1 MREDDW
7 FYDAAAY
14 VCSRKLMRGTTDK
27 VFSSGKEIARG
38 MIVAILLRLEECPA
52 AAESAVFFG
61 CRVWDVVRRD
71 L

>member
-1 MREDDW
+1 
-7 FYDAAAY
+7 
-14 VCSRKLMRGTTDK
+14 MRGTTDK